1 MATVTKLQQL
11 TRDAE
16 ELLTSLPSANDFSGE
31 EDIARVKA
39 VDTLR
44 KLTRHLETP
53 LELSRRLAWQEPA
66 HVISIKIALD
76 MGLFKLLQEPRPD
89 EGETV
94 AVMALQSNQPEE
106 LIGRIL
112 RHLAAWDT
120 VKELDVNTFAA
131 TSTSN
136 AFLDARVSSGLDFW
150 IHLASIGMRNM
161 PKYIREGNYG
171 DLGIPGKG
179 NFEQANGTGKHLF
192 EWLNGNSEGFRAHTD
207 HLNAFSTDRI
217 GWLDTYPAQERLL
230 EGIDSTSPML
240 VDVGG
245 GVGRDVLSFER
256 QFPSAKG
263 QLIVQDLPE
272 VIADLTATLPSHSRV
287 DAKAHDFFT
296 PQPIHGARAYLLH
309 YILHDWSDTDCL
321 RILGNIKI
329 AMRQDYTRLLVVES
343 VIADQNADAFST
355 ALDLTIMTMV
365 GAKERSEHD
374 WRDLF
379 IRAGLRVANIYSSV
393 GNAECVTEAAL

>member
-1 MATVTKLQQL
+1 MANVTKLQQL

-16 ELLTSLPSANDFSGE
+16 DLLASLPSANGFTGE
-31 EDIARVKA
+31 EDTARIKA

-44 KLTRHLETP
+44 KLNRRLETP

-76 MGLFKLLQEPRPD
+76 MGLFKQLRARKSD

-94 AVMALQSNQPEE
+94 AAMALQLNQPQE
-106 LIGRIL
+106 LVGRIL

-136 AFLDARVSSGLDFW
+136 AFLDASVSSGLDFW

-161 PKYIREGNYG
+161 PQYIRDGNYG
-171 DLGIPGKG
+171 NLGIPGKG
-179 NFEQANGTGKHLF
+179 NFEQANGTGKRLF
-192 EWLNGNSEGFRAHTD
+192 EWLNEHPEGFRAHTD
-207 HLNAFSTDRI
+207 HLNAFSTDRR

-230 EGIDSTSPML
+230 DGSDLTSPML
-240 VDVGG
+240 VDIGG
-245 GVGRDVLSFER
+245 GLGRDVLSFER
-256 QFPSAKG
+256 KFPSAKG
-263 QLIVQDLPE
+263 QLVVQDLPE
-272 VIADLTATLPSHSRV
+272 VIADLTTTLPSDSRV
-287 DAKAHDFFT
+287 ETQGHDFFT
-296 PQPIHGARAYLLH
+296 SQPIHGARAYLLH
-309 YILHDWSDTDCL
+309 YILHDWSDADCL
-321 RILGNIKI
+321 RILENIKT
-329 AMRQDYTRLLVVES
+329 AMRKNHTRLLVVES
-343 VIADQNADAFST
+343 IIADQNADAFST

-365 GAKERSEHD
+365 GAKERSERD

-379 IRAGLRVANIYSSV
+379 KRAGLRVADIYSSV
-393 GNAECVTEAAL
+393 GNAECVIEAAL